1 MILCEIMLRAP
12 NVPIESI
19 RTVVAIAETGS
30 LTKAAGKLG
39 LSQPAVTAQVKRL
52 QGLIGGQLFD
62 KTPNGTTVTDLGE
75 LVLQQ
80 ARIILEAND
89 QMLRLAG
96 RGNATVHRVGLSS
109 LFAQRLLERAG
120 TDDFSDLFICADHS
134 SAIRKGLIEGY
145 IDVACVFTTDVD
157 SDLSKTILEQRTFPA
172 TWVRSRD
179 FVHRPGT
186 PIPIVTLPDHDWMI
200 AQLDRMGSA
209 YRIVLHA
216 SDHLVRLSAVRL
228 GVGLTALPSF
238 CVPDDLVQ
246 SPDYYLPQLSDLRAI
261 ICARPGLRKEVAT
274 RLLQRVKG
282 IFDDKH
288 HQPHRARS
296 VETMNRR

>member
-1 MILCEIMLRAP
+1 M
-12 NVPIESI
+12 
-19 RTVVAIAETGS
+19 
-30 LTKAAGKLG
+30 TKAAGQLG

-52 QGLIGGQLFD
+52 QGLIGGQLFV

-89 QMLRLAG
+89 QMLRLSG
-96 RGNATVHRVGLSS
+96 RGNPTVHRVGLSS

-120 TDDFSDLFICADHS
+120 KDDFSDLFICADHS

-145 IDVACVFTTDVD
+145 IDVACIFATDAD
-157 SDLSKTILEQRTFPA
+157 SDLSKTILEERAFPA
-172 TWVRSRD
+172 SWVRSRE
-179 FVHRPGT
+179 FVHRPGA
-186 PIPIVTLPDHDWMI
+186 PIPIVTHPDHDWMI
-200 AQLDRMGSA
+200 AQLDKMGSA
-209 YRIVLHA
+209 YKIVLRA

-228 GVGLTALPSF
+228 GVGLTALPSS
-238 CVPDDLVQ
+238 VPDDLVQ
-246 SPDYYLPQLSDLRAI
+246 SPDYYLPQLSNLRAL

-288 HQPHRARS
+288 HQPT
-296 VETMNRR
+296 VLVQ